1 MVRVGAGSNGAGL
14 VFALMSAATFGTSG
28 TFATSLID
36 AGWSPGAAVTG
47 RIGVAA
53 LVLLVPALIQLRP
66 MIPVLKAGGWP
77 LIVRTARMVIVYGLV
92 AVAGCQLFFFH
103 AVQRLSVG
111 VALLLE
117 YLGVVLVV
125 GWLWAVHG
133 QRPRRLT
140 VAGSVGALIGLALVL
155 DLTGH
160 QHVDLV
166 GVLWGLGAAVGLAVY
181 FVLSAREEEP
191 LPPIVM
197 ACAAMLVG
205 TVTFVVLGLT
215 GALPMHATF
224 GQVDFSGHR
233 TSWLVPIVG
242 LSVLAA
248 AFAYVAGITAA
259 RLLGAKVSSFVG
271 LTEVLFAVLFAWLLL
286 DQLPSGLQLL
296 GGVFIVGGVTLVRV
310 DEMTVRDAGDSTES
324 LPDLDLVRATG

>member
-1 MVRVGAGSNGAGL
+1 MVRGRTGL
-14 VFALMSAATFGTSG
+14 AFALMSAATFGTSG

-36 AGWSPGAAVTG
+36 ARWSPGAAVTA

-53 LVLLVPALIQLRP
+53 LVLLGPAWWQLRP
-66 MIPVLKAGGWP
+66 LLPGLRAGGRP
-77 LIVRTARMVIVYGLV
+77 LILRTARQVVVYGLV
-92 AVAGCQLFFFH
+92 AVAGCQLFYFH

-125 GWLWAVHG
+125 GWLWLVHG
-133 QRPRRLT
+133 HRPRRLT
-140 VAGSVGALIGLALVL
+140 VVGSVGALLGLALVL

-160 QHVDLV
+160 QHVDVV
-166 GVLWGLGAAVGLAVY
+166 GVLWGLGAAVGLAVF
-181 FVLSAREEEP
+181 FVMSAGEEES

-197 ACAAMLVG
+197 ACAAMIVG
-205 TVTFVVLGLT
+205 TVTFVVLGLV
-215 GALPMHATF
+215 GALPMNATF
-224 GQVDFSGHR
+224 GQVDFSGQR
-233 TSWLVPIVG
+233 TSWLVPILG

-259 RLLGAKVSSFVG
+259 RLLGAKLASFVG

-286 DQLPSGLQLL
+286 GQLPSGLQLI
-296 GGVFIVGGVTLVRV
+296 GGAFIVGGVTLVRV
-310 DEMTVRDAGDSTES
+310 DEMRRPEEPSVSVPEPAE
-324 LPDLDLVRATG
+324 LVAP

>member
-1 MVRVGAGSNGAGL
+1 MVRIRAGSNGAGL
-14 VFALMSAATFGTSG
+14 VLALLSAATFGTSG

-36 AGWSPGAAVTG
+36 AGWSPGAVVLG

-53 LVLLVPALIQLRP
+53 LVLLGPALVQLRP
-66 MIPVLKAGGWP
+66 MIPVLKAGGRP
-77 LIVRTARMVIVYGLV
+77 LVVRTARMVIVYGLV

-125 GWLWAVHG
+125 GWLWLVHG

-140 VAGSVGALIGLALVL
+140 VAGSVSALVGLGLVL

-166 GVLWGLGAAVGLAVY
+166 GVLWGLGAAFGLAVY

-205 TVTFVVLGLT
+205 TVTFAVLGLT

-233 TSWLVPIVG
+233 TSWLVPILG
-242 LSVLAA
+242 LSVVAA

-286 DQLPSGLQLL
+286 NQLPGGLQLV
-296 GGVFIVGGVTLVRV
+296 GGVFIVGGVTLVRL
-310 DEMTVRDAGDSTES
+310 DELSAARADRTDT
-324 LPDLDLVRATG
+324 LPAEPELVNAR